1 MKNLYI
7 NNLIYLTMINY
18 KINRIESNTND
29 FSFLCGKSFKKNKNK
44 EKDKFCLL
52 SNKRFNNKGSGI
64 HNDIMI
70 L

>member
-29 FSFLCGKSFKKNKNK
+29 FRFLCGKSVINGFMGFGIMCRSVKENNIRNGLVKN
-44 EKDKFCLL
+44 
-52 SNKRFNNKGSGI
+52 R
-64 HNDIMI
+64 
-70 L
+70 

>member
-29 FSFLCGKSFKKNKNK
+29 FRFLCGKSVINGFMG
-44 EKDKFCLL
+44 F
-52 SNKRFNNKGSGI
+52 GI
-64 HNDIMI
+64 M
-70 L
+70 